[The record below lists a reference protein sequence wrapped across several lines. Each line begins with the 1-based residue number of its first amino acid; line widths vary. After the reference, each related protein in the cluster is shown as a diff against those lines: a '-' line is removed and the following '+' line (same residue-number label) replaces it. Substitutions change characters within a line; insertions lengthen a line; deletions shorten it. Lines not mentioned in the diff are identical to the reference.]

1 MMQFLVHR
9 VLAAFTAVALGVAA
23 FLTLGAAAASASSS
37 GYGSGMGSGM
47 KTAAPAKAQSVSV
60 ARNDALGRILADGKG
75 RTLYLFEKDMGTTT
89 ACTGQCVSYW
99 PAFMA
104 SGKAPAVKG
113 AKSSKI
119 GSANGQVTYA
129 GHLLYY
135 FVGDEKPGD
144 VNGLKVGG
152 WDAVAPNGKPVTVP
166 NTVAVAQNPTLGSIL
181 VDNAGRTLYLFAKD
195 QGTTTACTGQC
206 VSYWPAFMASGQ
218 LRAGSGLDPT
228 QLSSANGQVTYAG
241 HLLYYYVG
249 DKNPGDA
256 TGISVAAW
264 FAVAPD
270 GKAVG
275 SATS

>member
-1 MMQFLVHR
+1 MKHLHR
-9 VLAAFTAVALGVAA
+9 RLLSAFAVLALGAAA
-23 FLTLGAAAASASSS
+23 FLTIGAASATASSS
-37 GYGSGMGSGM
+37 GYGSGM
-47 KTAAPAKAQSVSV
+47 KDAAATKAQTLSVGT
-60 ARNDALGRILADGKG
+60 NDALGRLLVDGKG

-99 PAFMA
+99 PAFTA
-104 SGKAPAVKG
+104 SASTRAVRG
-113 AKSSKI
+113 AKSAKL
-119 GSANGQVTYA
+119 GSAHGQVTYA

-135 FVGDEKPGD
+135 FIGDKNPGD

-152 WDAVAPNGKPVTVP
+152 WDAVAPNGRPVTVP
-166 NTVAVAQNPTLGSIL
+166 NTVAVAQNPTLGNIL
-181 VDNAGRTLYLFAKD
+181 VDASGRTLYLFAKD

-206 VSYWPAFMASGQ
+206 VSYWPALMAPGQ

-228 QLSSANGQVTYAG
+228 LLSTANGQVTYAG

-256 TGISVAAW
+256 TGTSVAAW

-270 GKAVG
+270 GSPVG
-275 SATS
+275 SNAF